1 MMTKKEYMEM
11 CEGEYGS
18 ISELD
23 NVMDFYEREKK
34 FAEIM
39 RGLSRRLLESNIS
52 DVSTSD
58 RRKKKR
64 SAHLEK

>member
-1 MMTKKEYMEM
+1 MMTKKEFIEM

-18 ISELD
+18 VSELD
-23 NVMDFYEREKK
+23 NITDFYEREKK
-34 FAEIM
+34 FAAIM
-39 RGLSRRLLESNIS
+39 RELSRRLLESSIS

-64 SAHLEK
+64 FAHLGK